1 MPQWYEENMV
11 MKRSIVAAMVVVL
24 AIGMVGCGGPEE
36 RKAKY
41 RLHAQEYFEQGN
53 YPKARVALR
62 NVLKIDPK
70 DTEAYFL
77 YAQVEEKEKNW
88 RNAVAGYQQVIE
100 LNPEHEQALL
110 KMGKYYL
117 EARATD
123 MVGQVTDRILAKQ
136 PAHVGARAL
145 KIAATAVS
153 GQLDEATVKA
163 EQLIAEAPTDVD
175 AILLL
180 ASLYTARQ
188 HASQA
193 LPVLQRGLDAHP
205 DNLELLDAQAMTY
218 VRQGQPAEAEAIL
231 QRIVSIEPKILDH
244 RLRLVALFDQQ
255 RQYEKAETVLREAI
269 QVDPDNEERR
279 LAMAEYVGKRRGI
292 NEAEASLQ
300 QSHKDLPHSAK
311 LLFALGSLYEMTQ
324 KAEQARSTYDT
335 IRSDFHG
342 KPEGLEAQVK
352 LAALDWAAGKPDVAE
367 RQVQDVLKENPR
379 SSDALLLRGKIA
391 LQRGNGKDATQDFR
405 SVLKDQPE
413 GAEVHLLL
421 ARAYLMTGETVLARE
436 SLEKA
441 AMLKPTLTDA
451 QLLLAGLD
459 ATGGK
464 LKEARQR
471 LDPLIA
477 RDPGNVTLLGM
488 LFQLQIQ
495 EKDWERT
502 QDTLAKLRSAGADR
516 MKADLAEGHVA
527 AAQQQWDKAEA
538 AYRRAITQQ
547 PQAPEPL
554 LALVQLGV
562 QRGQMQQTQTTLET
576 LVVEQPTHPYAAG
589 FLGEVLLMKGDV
601 VAAMPQFEAATKLNP
616 KWTTP
621 WIHLAKRSYATQ
633 QVDTG
638 DATLKKA
645 LEANPDNEQLRLMLA
660 TSLDSRDRV
669 DEAILQYE
677 TVLQHHPKSLLAAN
691 NLAATLVD
699 RKGDPDSLKRALSL
713 SRDFETQAPNPY
725 LLDTLGWAHL
735 KLGHHQ
741 DALRLLKQAMA
752 KAPDHPVL
760 NYHLGVT
767 YAQSGEKK
775 EAKAHLNQALQAK
788 QTFPWTEE
796 AKAMLARLDG

>member
-1 MPQWYEENMV
+1 
-11 MKRSIVAAMVVVL
+11 MKRSIVVAMVVVL
-24 AIGMVGCGGPEE
+24 AISVVGCGGPEE

-41 RLHAQEYFEQGN
+41 LLHAQEYFEQGN

-100 LNPEHEQALL
+100 LNPEHERALM
-110 KMGKYYL
+110 KIGKYYL
-117 EARATD
+117 EARAID
-123 MVGQVTDRILAKQ
+123 MVGQITDRILAKQ

-145 KIAATAVS
+145 KVAAMAVS
-153 GQLDEATVKA
+153 GRLDEATVKA
-163 EQLIAEAPTDVD
+163 EQLITEAPTDVD
-175 AILLL
+175 AVLLL

-205 DNLELLDAQAMTY
+205 DNLELLDAQAMTH
-218 VRQGQPAEAEAIL
+218 VRQGQMAEAEAIL
-231 QRIVSIEPKILDH
+231 KRIVSMEPKVLDH

-269 QVDPDNEERR
+269 QADPDNEERR
-279 LAMAEYVGKRRGI
+279 LALAEYVGKRRGV

-300 QSHKDLPHSAK
+300 QAHKDLPHSAK
-311 LLFALGSLYEMTQ
+311 LLFALGGLYEMTQ
-324 KAEQARSTYDT
+324 KAEQARTTYDT

-352 LAALDWAAGKPDVAE
+352 LAALDWAAGKPDIAE

-477 RDPGNVTLLGM
+477 RDPGNLTLLGM

-502 QDTLAKLRSAGADR
+502 QDTLAKLRSAGADH

-527 AAQQQWDKAEA
+527 VAQQQWAKAEA
-538 AYRRAITQQ
+538 AYRRAIAQQ

-576 LVVEQPTHPYAAG
+576 LVAEQPTHPYAAG

-621 WIHLAKRSYATQ
+621 WIHLAKRSYETQ
-633 QVDTG
+633 QVDAG

-725 LLDTLGWAHL
+725 LLDTLGWTHL

-767 YAQSGEKK
+767 YAQSGGKK

-788 QTFPWTEE
+788 QTFSWTEE

>member
-1 MPQWYEENMV
+1 
-11 MKRSIVAAMVVVL
+11 MKQSMVAAMVVVL
-24 AIGMVGCGGPEE
+24 AIGVVGCGGPEE
-36 RKAKY
+36 RKAKH
-41 RLHAQEYFEQGN
+41 RLRAQEYIEQGN

-70 DTEAYFL
+70 DAEAYFL

-100 LNPEHEQALL
+100 LNPEHERALL
-110 KMGKYYL
+110 KLGKYYL

-123 MVGQVTDRILAKQ
+123 MVGQITDRILAKQ

-145 KIAATAVS
+145 KVAATAVS
-153 GQLDEATVKA
+153 GEIDAATVKA
-163 EQLIAEAPTDVD
+163 ELLLTEAPTDID
-175 AILLL
+175 AVLLM

-188 HASQA
+188 HAAQA
-193 LPVLQRGLDAHP
+193 LPILQRGLETHP

-218 VRQGQPAEAEAIL
+218 IRAGQPAEAEAIL
-231 QRIVSIEPKILDH
+231 QRIVTLEPKILDH
-244 RLRLVALFDQQ
+244 RLRLVALLDQQ

-269 QVDPDNEERR
+269 QVDPDSEERR
-279 LAMAEYVGKRRGI
+279 LALVEYVAKRRGVK
-292 NEAEASLQ
+292 EAEASLLQ
-300 QSHKDLPHSAK
+300 ARKDLPDSPK
-311 LLFALGSLYEMTQ
+311 LQFALGSLYEMTQ
-324 KAEQARSTYDT
+324 KPEQARATYET
-335 IRSDFHG
+335 IRSEFKG

-352 LAALDWAAGKPDVAE
+352 LASLDWVAGKPDEAE
-367 RQVQDVLKENPR
+367 RQLQDVLKENPR

-391 LQRGNGKDATQDFR
+391 LQRGNGKGAVLDFR

-421 ARAYLMTGETVLARE
+421 GRAYLMTGETVLARE

-441 AMLKPTLTDA
+441 LALKPALTDT
-451 QLLLAGLD
+451 QLLLVGLD
-459 ATGGK
+459 AGGGK

-477 RDPGNVTLLGM
+477 RDPGNVTLLGL

-495 EKDWERT
+495 EKDWERS

-527 AAQQQWDKAEA
+527 VAQQQWDKAEA

-554 LALVQLGV
+554 LALVQLGAR
-562 QRGQMQQTQTTLET
+562 RGQMQETQATLET
-576 LVVEQPTHPYAAG
+576 LVAEQPTHPYAAG
-589 FLGEVLLMKGDV
+589 FLGEVLLMKGDAA
-601 VAAMPQFEAATKLNP
+601 AAMPQFTTATTLNP

-621 WIHLAKRSYATQ
+621 WVHLARHAYATH
-633 QVDTG
+633 QVEAG
-638 DATLKKA
+638 DAALKKA
-645 LEANPDNEQLRLMLA
+645 LEADPGNEQLRLMLA
-660 TSLDSRDRV
+660 TSFESRDRV
-669 DEAILQYE
+669 DEAIVQYE
-677 TVLQHHPKSLLAAN
+677 TVLKQHPKSLLAAN

-699 RKGDPDSLKRALSL
+699 RKGDPDSLQRALSL

-760 NYHLGVT
+760 NYHLGVI

-775 EAKAHLNQALQAK
+775 EAKAHLSQALEAK
-788 QTFPWTEE
+788 QSFPWTEE

>member
-1 MPQWYEENMV
+1 
-11 MKRSIVAAMVVVL
+11 MKRSMIVALVGILV
-24 AIGMVGCGGPEE
+24 IGLVGCGGPEE

-41 RLHAQEYFEQGN
+41 RLKAQEYFEQGN

-70 DTEAYFL
+70 DAEAYFL
-77 YAQVEEKEKNW
+77 YAQVEEKERNW
-88 RNAVAGYQQVIE
+88 RNAVAGYQQVVEIK
-100 LNPEHEQALL
+100 PDHEGALIKL
-110 KMGKYYL
+110 GKYYL
-117 EARATD
+117 EARAID
-123 MVGQVTDRILAKQ
+123 MVGEVTDRVLAKT
-136 PAHVGARAL
+136 PKHVGAHAL

-153 GQLDEATVKA
+153 GQIEEATVKA
-163 EQLIAEAPTDVD
+163 EQLIVEAPTEVD
-175 AILLL
+175 AVLLL

-188 HASQA
+188 HGSQA

-218 VRQGQPAEAEAIL
+218 VRQGQLAEAETIL
-231 QRIVSIEPKILDH
+231 LRIVSLEPKTLDH
-244 RLRLVALFDQQ
+244 RLRLVAFFDQQ
-255 RQYEKAETVLREAI
+255 KQYEKAETTLREAI
-269 QVDPDNEERR
+269 QIDPDSEERR
-279 LAMAEYVGKRRGI
+279 LAMAEYIAKRRGI
-292 NEAEASLQ
+292 NEVEASLQ
-300 QSHKDLPHSAK
+300 QAQKDLPHSAK
-311 LLFALGSLYEMTQ
+311 IQFALGTLYEMTKRAD
-324 KAEQARSTYDT
+324 KARMTYES
-335 IRSDFHG
+335 IRSDFKG

-352 LAALDWAAGKPDVAE
+352 LAAFDWAAGKQEAAE
-367 RQVQDVLKENPR
+367 HQIQDILKENPR
-379 SSDALLLRGKIA
+379 SADALLLRGKIA

-413 GAEVHLLL
+413 SADVQLLL
-421 ARAYLMTGETVLARE
+421 GRAYLTTGETVLARE

-441 AMLKPTLTDA
+441 AALKPMLTDA
-451 QLLLAGLD
+451 QLLLTSLD

-471 LDPLIA
+471 LDLLIA
-477 RDPGNVTLLGM
+477 RDPGNLTLLGM
-488 LFQLQIQ
+488 LFQLQVQ
-495 EKDWERT
+495 EKEWEGT
-502 QDTLAKLRSAGADR
+502 QGTLARLRTAGADR

-527 AAQQQWDKAEA
+527 IAQQQWGKAEA

-547 PQAPEPL
+547 PQAAEPL

-562 QRGQMQQTQTTLET
+562 QRGQTQQTQATLET
-576 LVVEQPTHPYAAG
+576 VVAEQPTHPYAAG
-589 FLGEVLLMKGDV
+589 FLGEVLLMKGDAA
-601 VAAMPQFEAATKLNP
+601 AAMPQFEVATKLNP

-621 WIHLAKRSYATQ
+621 WIHLARYSYTKQ
-633 QVDTG
+633 QVDAG

-660 TSLDSRDRV
+660 TSLEARDRV
-669 DEAILQYE
+669 DEAISQYE
-677 TVLQHHPKSLLAAN
+677 TVLKQHPKSLVAAN
-691 NLAATLVD
+691 NLASTLID
-699 RKGDPDSLKRALSL
+699 RKGDPDSLQRALTL

-741 DALRLLKQAMA
+741 DALRLVKQAIA
-752 KAPDHPVL
+752 KAQDHPVL
-760 NYHLGVT
+760 NYHLGVI

-775 EAKAHLNQALQAK
+775 EARAHLSQALQAK

>member
-1 MPQWYEENMV
+1 MKQSVLAV
-11 MKRSIVAAMVVVL
+11 MAIVL
-24 AIGMVGCGGPEE
+24 AIGVSGCGPEE
-36 RKAKY
+36 RKAQY
-41 RLHAQEYFEQGN
+41 RLRAQEYFEQGN

-110 KMGKYYL
+110 KLGKYYL

-123 MVGQVTDRILAKQ
+123 MVGEVTDRILAKQ

-145 KIAATAVS
+145 KVAATAVS
-153 GQLDEATVKA
+153 GEIDAATLKA
-163 EQLIAEAPTDVD
+163 EQLITEAPTDVD
-175 AILLL
+175 AVLLL

-188 HASQA
+188 HALQA
-193 LPVLQRGLDAHP
+193 LPVLERGLDAHP
-205 DNLELLDAQAMTY
+205 DNLELLDAQAMTH
-218 VRQGQPAEAEAIL
+218 VRQGQMAEAEAIL
-231 QRIVSIEPKILDH
+231 QRIVSIEPKVLDH
-244 RLRLVALFDQQ
+244 RLRLVALFD
-255 RQYEKAETVLREAI
+255 RQGDYKKAEAVLHEAVQI
-269 QVDPDNEERR
+269 DPDNEDRR
-279 LAMAEYVGKRRGI
+279 LAMAEYVGKRHGVK
-292 NEAEASLQ
+292 EAEASLLQ
-300 QSHKDLPHSAK
+300 ARKDLPHSAK
-311 LLFALGSLYEMTQ
+311 LQFAMGSLYEMTNKTGEA
-324 KAEQARSTYDT
+324 KAAYEN
-335 IRSDFHG
+335 IRSEFRG

-352 LAALDWAAGKPDVAE
+352 LAALDWMAGNPDDAE
-367 RQVQDVLKENPR
+367 RQVREILKENPR

-391 LQRGNGKDATQDFR
+391 LQRGNGKDAVQDFR

-413 GAEVHLLL
+413 GADVHLLL

-441 AMLKPTLTDA
+441 ATLKPMLTDA
-451 QLLLAGLD
+451 HLLLAGLD
-459 ATGGK
+459 AAGGK

-488 LFQLQIQ
+488 LFQIQ
-495 EKDWERT
+495 TREKDWERT

-527 AAQQQWDKAEA
+527 VAQQQWDKAEA
-538 AYRRAITQQ
+538 AYRRAIAQQ

-554 LALVQLGV
+554 LALVQLGAR
-562 QRGQMQQTQTTLET
+562 RGQMQQTQATLEA
-576 LVVEQPTHPYAAG
+576 LVAEQPTHPYAAG
-589 FLGEVLLMKGDV
+589 FLGEVLLMKGDAT
-601 VAAMPQFEAATKLNP
+601 AAMPQFTTATTLNP

-621 WIHLAKRSYATQ
+621 WVHLARHAYATQ
-633 QVDTG
+633 QGDTG
-638 DATLKKA
+638 DAALKKA
-645 LEANPDNEQLRLMLA
+645 LEANPENEQLRLMLA
-660 TSLDSRDRV
+660 TSLESRDRV
-669 DEAILQYE
+669 DEAIAQYE
-677 TVLQHHPKSLLAAN
+677 TVLKQHPKSLLAAN
-691 NLAATLVD
+691 NLASTLVD
-699 RKGDPDSLKRALSL
+699 RKGDPDSLQRALSL
-713 SRDFETQAPNPY
+713 SRDFETQTPNPY
-725 LLDTLGWAHL
+725 LLDTLAWTHL
-735 KLGHHQ
+735 KLGHIQ

-788 QTFPWTEE
+788 QPFPWTEE